1 MRFESFISYRYLSA
15 SRDRFLSFLNIISI
29 FGVAIGVAAL
39 IVVIGVMTGFGN
51 NLREKIIG
59 TTPHIMVERETGMR
73 DYNALVQRLE
83 GIEGVRKASP
93 YIQGNVFLE
102 SSGQAKGLV
111 TRGIRPVTEQYIT
124 QVDEYIIKGSLKN
137 LTDGKI
143 IVGQELA
150 RYFGYEIGDELIL
163 ISPGSGISG
172 QGWRYKLQV
181 VGIFDTGMADYDM
194 NLVLVNLSQAQTIF
208 NLDKDITTGIGVTL
222 HKPEKAR
229 DVKNRVYQV
238 LDRSYLVTTWIDK
251 NKNLFDALWLEK
263 WGLFLILTLM
273 VIVAS
278 FNIISTLIV
287 TVTSK
292 VHDIGILQSIGV
304 PKRSIRRIFTKQGI
318 YIGLLGIFWGLAAG
332 LGLCYILSN
341 YVQVPQEIYSIDKV
355 PVEIQPFDVIA
366 ILTATIVITYLAT
379 IYPAMKASK
388 LQPVEALRYE

>member
-1 MRFESFISYRYLSA
+1 VRFESFISYRYLSA